1 MMLQMK
7 VVEDSSSAAMN
18 AVKSRKE
25 QPRRAE
31 PDRPAY
37 QECWNCGYRHDH
49 SKELCPAFGKTCNKC
64 SKKNHFA
71 AKCRSKQATRAIKI
85 LDEQDGDQVF
95 QAGLVRTSIEDSQC
109 VILILKNGN
118 YL

>member
-7 VVEDSSSAAMN
+7 VVEYSSSAAMN
-18 AVKSRKE
+18 AVKSE
-25 QPRRAE
+25 QPRLAE
-31 PDRPAY
+31 PETGQLTKNAGT
-37 QECWNCGYRHDH
+37 GYRHDH

-85 LDEQDGDQVF
+85 LDEEDVDEVF
-95 QAGLVRTSIEDSQC
+95 QAGLVRISIEDFQC
-109 VILILKNGN
+109 VILKLKSGN